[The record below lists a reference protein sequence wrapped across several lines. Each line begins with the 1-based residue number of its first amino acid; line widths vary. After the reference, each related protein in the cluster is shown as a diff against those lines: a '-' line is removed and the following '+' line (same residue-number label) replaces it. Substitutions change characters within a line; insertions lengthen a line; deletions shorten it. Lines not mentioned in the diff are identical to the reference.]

1 MADTVE
7 SMLARNCAPVLAGI
21 KPSNLFSC
29 PASCGIQLTAYRGLL
44 ESKGI
49 RTFSVCACGSRTLTL
64 VYRERLLRQQ
74 LNRADVQ
81 DCLRR
86 FGYPVSG

>member
-29 PASCGIQLTAYRGLL
+29 PASCGIQLTGIQGHSDLFRLRVRITHIDIGL
-44 ESKGI
+44 
-49 RTFSVCACGSRTLTL
+49 
-64 VYRERLLRQQ
+64 
-74 LNRADVQ
+74 
-81 DCLRR
+81 
-86 FGYPVSG
+86 P

>member
-29 PASCGIQLTAYRGLL
+29 PASCGIQLTEAYWNPRAFGP
-44 ESKGI
+44 
-49 RTFSVCACGSRTLTL
+49 FPFA
-64 VYRERLLRQQ
+64 
-74 LNRADVQ
+74 RAD
-81 DCLRR
+81 RAH
-86 FGYPVSG
+86 